1 MFPLVAIFAG
11 VSIAATA
18 LSWLFDNLTEEEK
31 KRKIQLNNEGTRN
44 NFNR

>member
-31 KRKIQLNNEGTRN
+31 ENSIK
-44 NFNR
+44 